1 MRLGARL
8 SIWTATVVL
17 AAAMAVSAQK
27 PEVIV
32 GDIAF
37 PNRVWGEQKISFDVT
52 NTTDWIKYA
61 VVETEVSF
69 DESYVKPHRL
79 RQTSFVLDPGT
90 NAISPVMEIPPNY
103 GRLTL
108 WVRVYEV
115 IDTLDDLS
123 LGTLLFEQPFNLRF
137 HAPEA
142 VLPYFQERLS
152 MPPLV
157 GEHGVF
163 DNEFSRLL
171 LVLAQ
176 ERKTV
181 PQIAELCSTTEDY
194 VRLRARELVSTAYL
208 RRVENDPEGREF
220 EPNIP
225 VITHAYAARGREL
238 ADSMSEKL
246 AVILGDNLGSRRALI
261 DSLKQN
267 LGFSGDSGSFFEGGT
282 LLYRPYPLVAGLY
295 FWYFLG
301 QRFVSGGEPLE
312 ILKGTDP
319 CMPHLGAY
327 SYLVQGGDYYIGTN
341 FFNASFTNDGYNA
354 HYSDSIPEIVCY
366 PNVERKK
373 TREQETD
380 WKYGG
385 GFKGESFLYDTTFVN
400 PMLRH
405 LDVGVDEVVRDGI
418 AELRAINS
426 EYLGAADVAL
436 GARYW
441 FFNLLVTRTL
451 DRMIKAGS
459 LIRTSDGQFHFV
471 EKKKS

>member
-8 SIWTATVVL
+8 SIWTAIVML
-17 AAAMAVSAQK
+17 AAAMTVSAQE

-32 GDIAF
+32 GDIDF
-37 PNRVWGEQKISFDVT
+37 PVREWGEQKISFEVT
-52 NTTDWIKYA
+52 NTTDWVKYL

-69 DESYVKPHRL
+69 DESYVTPHRV
-79 RQTSFVLDPGT
+79 RQTNFVVEPGT
-90 NAISPVMEIPPNY
+90 SAIRPVMEIPPNY

-108 WVRVYEV
+108 WVRVYDV

-123 LGTLLFEQPFNLRF
+123 LGTSLFEQPFNLRF

-142 VLPYFQERLS
+142 VLPYFQERLT

-181 PQIAELCSTTEDY
+181 PQIAELCGTTEDY
-194 VRLRARELVSTAYL
+194 VRLRARELISTAYL
-208 RRVENDPEGREF
+208 RRVENDPDGREF

-225 VITHAYAARGREL
+225 VITHEYAVRGREL
-238 ADSMSEKL
+238 ADSMSLKL
-246 AVILGDNLGSRRALI
+246 ATLLENNLTGRRAVI
-261 DSLKQN
+261 DSLVQN
-267 LGFSGDSGSFFEGGT
+267 LGFSGDSGGFFEGGT
-282 LLYRPYPLVAGLY
+282 LLFRPYPLVAGFY
-295 FWYFLG
+295 FWYYLG

-327 SYLVQGGDYYIGTN
+327 SYLVQGGDYFNGTN
-341 FFNASFTNDGYNA
+341 FFNASFTTDGYNA
-354 HYSDSIPEIVCY
+354 HYSDSIPEIICY
-366 PNVERKK
+366 PNSEKK
-373 TREQETD
+373 KRREQETD
-380 WKYGG
+380 WVYGG

-405 LDVGVDEVVRDGI
+405 LDFGVEDVVRDGI
-418 AELRAINS
+418 AELRTINN
-426 EYLGAADVAL
+426 EYLGSADVAM

-451 DRMIKAGS
+451 DRILKDGA
-459 LIRTSDGQFHFV
+459 LTRTHDGQFRFV
-471 EKKKS
+471 EKKKG